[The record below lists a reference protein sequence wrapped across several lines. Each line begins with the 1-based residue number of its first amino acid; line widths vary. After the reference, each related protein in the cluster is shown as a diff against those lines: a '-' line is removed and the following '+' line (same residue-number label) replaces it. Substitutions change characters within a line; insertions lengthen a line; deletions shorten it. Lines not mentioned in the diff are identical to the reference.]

1 MFIYMWMI
9 VIVRIRNEI
18 DCFSKKRSQRRSRN
32 QEEDPSSLKG
42 SKILWLVVFGWVL
55 ARNRLGRPCLLRLSL
70 LPGKPTIQYLLCELN
85 LLCRGK
91 DSAMKERR
99 NMIRRLSDHIDLHS
113 GMWKSTAV
121 RYGTYEVDQ
130 LPRIPTGIIVY
141 ARGKMGSWPDIL

>member
-18 DCFSKKRSQRRSRN
+18 YYFSKKQSQRHRRN
-32 QEEDPSSLKG
+32 QEDEPSSLKG

-55 ARNRLGRPCLLRLSL
+55 ARHRLGRPCLLRLPL
-70 LPGKPTIQYLLCELN
+70 LPGKPTIHYSLCELN

-91 DSAMKERR
+91 DSAKKERR

-113 GMWKSTAV
+113 GMWKSTVV

-130 LPRIPTGIIVY
+130 SPRIPTGIIIY
-141 ARGKMGSWPDIL
+141 ARGKMGSWPDIP